1 MLGPALVAAYVG
13 GSWALGGYEQGRSD
27 LDVAVVVTGPLSD
40 DEKRSVV
47 AAVRHEALPCPARG
61 LELVVYTE
69 AVTRSG
75 TAAAAYELDLNTG
88 ATMRFRASLAPSAA
102 DAGDH
107 WYALDRA
114 ILREHAV
121 ALAGPPAST
130 VIEPIDRGRLVRRL
144 RASLEWHVS
153 ADDRELDNAVLNACR
168 ALRFAREGEWSSKQ
182 SAARWAVEHGFEP
195 DLVLAALRARE
206 GGPPPDRRNVE
217 VFLAKAAE
225 ILGESE
231 R

>member
-1 MLGPALVAAYVG
+1 MLGPALVAVYVG

-27 LDVAVVVTGPLSD
+27 LDVAVIVARPLA
-40 DEKRSVV
+40 DEEKQRLV
-47 AAVRHEALPCPARG
+47 AAVRHESLPCPARG

-69 AVTRSG
+69 AVARSG
-75 TAAAAYELDLNTG
+75 TAEAAYDLDLNTG
-88 ATMRFRASLAPSAA
+88 AAMRCRAFLAPSAG
-102 DAGDH
+102 DSGDH

-130 VIEPIDRGRLVRRL
+130 VIEAIDRGRLVRRL

-153 ADDRELDNAVLNACR
+153 AEDRELDNGVLNACR

-182 SAARWAVEHGFEP
+182 SAAQWAVERGVEP
-195 DLVLAALRARE
+195 DLVGAALRARE
-206 GGPPPDRRNVE
+206 GGPALDRAAVE
-217 VFLAKAAE
+217 RFLANAAE

>member
-1 MLGPALVAAYVG
+1 VLGPALVAVYAG
-13 GSWALGGYEQGRSD
+13 GSWALGGYEQGLSD
-27 LDVAVVVTGPLSD
+27 LDVTVIVTRPLADS
-40 DEKRSVV
+40 EKQSLVG
-47 AAVRHEALPCPARG
+47 AVRHESLPCPARG

-69 AVTRSG
+69 AVIRSG

-88 ATMRFRASLAPSAA
+88 ATMRFRASLSPSAA
-102 DAGDH
+102 DPGDH

-114 ILREHAV
+114 ILREHGV

-130 VIEPIDRGRLVRRL
+130 IIEPIDRGRLVRRL
-144 RASLEWHVS
+144 RASLEWHRS

-168 ALRFAREGEWSSKQ
+168 ALRFAREGKWSSKE
-182 SAARWAVEHGFEP
+182 SAAQWAVQHGFEP
-195 DLVLAALRARE
+195 DLVLAALQARE
-206 GGPPPDRRNVE
+206 GGPAPHRPAVE
-217 VFLAKAAE
+217 RFLANAAE

>member
-1 MLGPALVAAYVG
+1 VLGPALLAVYAG

-27 LDVAVVVTGPLSD
+27 LDVAVIVTRSLSD
-40 DEKRSVV
+40 DEKQSLV

-61 LELVVYTE
+61 LELVAYTE
-69 AVTRSG
+69 AVARSG

-88 ATMRFRASLAPSAA
+88 ATMRFRASLTPSA
-102 DAGDH
+102 DGHGDH

-182 SAARWAVEHGFEP
+182 SAAQWAVERGFEP
-195 DLVLAALRARE
+195 DLVLAALSARE
-206 GGPPPDRRNVE
+206 GGPTPDRPTVE
-217 VFLAKAAE
+217 RFLANVAE